1 MTKKKGIKDRKDIV
15 QLTDEDALA
24 LVKQRA
30 VKIHNSP
37 TLVKLAA
44 ADREYLRGMW
54 QVFRDNMPKPGL
66 AEYNTKAYRYQ
77 PYQMWENIKKYFDVT
92 IEHGQPLTVSGMA
105 LFCGIPTKNILH
117 GDMVKDGFAF
127 LVDCKRFIEMYNEY
141 AAHKKMNP
149 AGPIF
154 ILKNFGWQDK
164 FEIEAS
170 STMGALTE
178 AERQEAQRRIASF
191 TEVQLHGNEAVP
203 DAVPG
208 DTEEGG
214 PEGN

>member
-1 MTKKKGIKDRKDIV
+1 MPTKKGNKNRKDIV
-15 QLTDEDALA
+15 QLTDEDALE

-30 VKIHNSP
+30 VKMHNSP
-37 TLVKLAA
+37 SLVKLAA

-54 QVFRDNMPKPGL
+54 HVFRDNMPKPGL
-66 AEYNTKAYRYQ
+66 AEYNTKQYRYQ
-77 PYQMWENIKKYFDVT
+77 PFQMWHNIKKYFEVT

-105 LFCGIPTKNILH
+105 LFCGIPTNDILR
-117 GDMVKDGFAF
+117 GDMAKDGFGF

-164 FEIEAS
+164 FEISAS

-178 AERQEAQRRIASF
+178 AERQEAQKRIASF
-191 TEVQLHGNEAVP
+191 TEVSIHGNETIS
-203 DAVPG
+203 DAVSG
-208 DTEEGG
+208 DTEEGR